1 MTVNALVKQYGSY
14 VNCIKTPVKIINLS
28 NGKESNS
35 LAIWDTGATNCVIT
49 KSMAQNFGLIPV
61 SKTVVNGVHGQKE
74 VNVYYVKI
82 ILNNE
87 NITLSTRVTEC
98 EELSSSHDTGMLI
111 GMDLI
116 QKGDFCISNFSGNTV
131 MTFRVPSL
139 ECIDF
144 VEEIRLHNKYLK
156 IHELN
161 VKKNIADKCGCGS
174 GKLYKNCHGNSP
186 YSSSK

>member
-1 MTVNALVKQYGSY
+1 MGVNALRRSHGET
-14 VNCIKTPVKIINLS
+14 VNCIKTPVRIINVF
-28 NGKESNS
+28 NGEEEST

-49 KSMAQNFGLIPV
+49 KSMAQKLGLVSV
-61 SKTVVNGVHGQKE
+61 SKTIVNGVHGSRE
-74 VNVYYVKI
+74 VNVYFVKI
-82 ILNNE
+82 VLNNE
-87 NITLSTRVTEC
+87 NITLTTRVTEC

-116 QKGDFCISNFSGNTV
+116 QKGDFCISNFKGDTV

-144 VEEIRLHNKYLK
+144 VEEIQLYNKYLK

-161 VKKNIADKCGCGS
+161 IKRGITDKCGCGS
-174 GKLYKNCHGNSP
+174 GKLYKNCHGQSP
-186 YSSSK
+186 YADV